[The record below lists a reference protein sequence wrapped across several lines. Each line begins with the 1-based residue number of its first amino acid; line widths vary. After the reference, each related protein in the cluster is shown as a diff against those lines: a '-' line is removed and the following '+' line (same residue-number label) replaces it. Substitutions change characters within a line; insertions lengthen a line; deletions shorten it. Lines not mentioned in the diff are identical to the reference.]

1 MIFANIIVLEIFSE
15 LEEVLLL
22 IPFSSVCYF
31 MESLIPLLNHMH
43 HEIEPVVRSLVFLV
57 QTLHKPLSS
66 VKDMMPVLKQL
77 NVLASKK
84 TNEFRVCIVCSILI
98 MKCFNELIAFE

>member
-1 MIFANIIVLEIFSE
+1 MIVVICTNFILQIFSE
-15 LEEVLLL
+15 LEEVLSL

-31 MESLIPLLNHMH
+31 MKSLIPLLNHMH
-43 HEIEPVVRSLVFLV
+43 HEIEPVVRSLAFLI

-66 VKDMMPVLKQL
+66 IKDMMPILKQL

-84 TNEFRVCIVCSILI
+84 TNEFRVCLVFSYNYDT
-98 MKCFNELIAFE
+98 F